1 MGLSFS
7 IAWRYFISR
16 KRSGQFNAVS
26 LISWIALLGY
36 TVGAAA
42 LVIVLSVFNGFGN
55 LFGSLYANFDADL
68 KIVPVSGKYFQS
80 ALLPLQKIKGI
91 EGIRSLNFVIEENAL
106 FRYGNKQAI
115 GTIRAIDNAYLK
127 DASLDTN
134 MVRGEALVQAGDSN
148 FAIVGIGLS
157 YQLGVDPADPFQ
169 LFGVFLPRKGTVNL
183 YNPSSAFAD
192 AYVPVAGIFSV
203 QDEVDAKFALL
214 PLKLV
219 QEQMGL
225 TDGYTACEIRIKP
238 DADIKNIKSTL
249 KSNLGDQFEV
259 KDRFEQRA
267 SFYQIMQ
274 SEKTISYF
282 ILVFILFIAAFNTI
296 GTLYMMVLEKKKD
309 LNVLNALGLKKSQA
323 FLVFFY
329 ESILL
334 AFVGGMAGIL
344 MGSLVVLGQQEFG
357 WIALHESENFILHS
371 YPVQL
376 LWVDLWNVFFTL
388 FILGAIAGIYPAYK
402 ASQQMKKVFRL
413 NEN

>member
-36 TVGAAA
+36 SIGAAA
-42 LVIVLSVFNGFGN
+42 LIIVLSVFNGFGN

-68 KIVPVSGKYFQS
+68 KVVPASGKYLIIDS
-80 ALLPLQKIKGI
+80 LTIKKIESS
-91 EGIRSLNFVIEENAL
+91 EGIRAVNFVIEENAL

-115 GTIRAIDNAYLK
+115 GTIRAIDNRYLQNAY
-127 DASLDTN
+127 LDTN
-134 MVRGEALVQAGDSN
+134 IVRGEALVQAGDSS

-183 YNPSSAFAD
+183 INPNAAFAESHL
-192 AYVPVAGIFSV
+192 PVAGIFSV
-203 QDEVDAKFALL
+203 QDEVDGKFVML

-225 TDGYTACEIRIKP
+225 TDGFTAYELRTKP
-238 DADIKNIKSTL
+238 GADIKAIKAEL
-249 KSNLGDQFEV
+249 KSLLGEKFEV

-296 GTLYMMVLEKKKD
+296 GTLYMMVLEKNKD
-309 LNVLNALGLKKSQA
+309 LNVLNALGLKKRQA

-344 MGSLVVLGQQEFG
+344 LGSLVVIGQQKFG
-357 WIALHESENFILHS
+357 WIELHESENFLLHT

-376 LWVDLWNVFFTL
+376 LWADLIKVFITL
-388 FILGAIAGIYPAYK
+388 LTLGSIAGLYPAFR
-402 ASQQMKKVFRL
+402 ASQQMKRVARL